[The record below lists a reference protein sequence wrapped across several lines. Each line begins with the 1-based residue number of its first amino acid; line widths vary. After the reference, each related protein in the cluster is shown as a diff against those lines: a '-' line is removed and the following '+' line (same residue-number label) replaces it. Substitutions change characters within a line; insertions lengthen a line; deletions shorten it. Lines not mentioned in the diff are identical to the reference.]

1 MQEMTKKPEPS
12 HITVWFCDHLSE
24 LLQSADAEI
33 VKRYR
38 GNLLRLRASL
48 DKLLNDQIR

>member
-1 MQEMTKKPEPS
+1 MTKKPEPA

-38 GNLLRLRASL
+38 TNLVRLRDRL
-48 DKLLNDQIR
+48 DKLIDRKT